1 MNDAM
6 TIARPYAKAAFAV
19 AKQADDVSL
28 WLTQLGQLA
37 EVVSVLVQDK
47 HINDPHLSGDHMFA
61 LCMACLPEA
70 DEAFQAFLHLLISK
84 RRLPVVPMILKW
96 FESAHMEDQ
105 GLCEVIAESAHPL
118 EADYIERLSRQLKQR
133 IKREVRCT
141 NTVNPKLLGG
151 VRLRVGD
158 HVMDATLRGRL
169 DQLRQQLMDV
179 AIPNSE
185 KERG

>member
-19 AKQADDVSL
+19 AKAADGVSD
-28 WLTQLGQLA
+28 WLAQLGTLRD
-37 EVVSVLVQDK
+37 VVKALVQDK

-61 LCMACLPEA
+61 LCMACLPKA
-70 DEAFQAFLHLLISK
+70 DAAFQAFLRLLIAK

-96 FESAHMEDQ
+96 FEAAYMQDQ
-105 GLCEVIAESAHPL
+105 GLCEVIAESAQPL
-118 EADYIERLSRQLKQR
+118 DATYVDRLSKQLEQR
-133 IKREVRCT
+133 IKREVRCV

-179 AIPNSE
+179 AIPHSE